1 MILGGLW
8 RPLAAAW
15 PVRGQDGTLPRRAMA
30 SPAPPSPSVKKS
42 ESMPPQT
49 LRFGPLGSFG
59 QTQPTGTSG
68 KGPSHKI
75 GYASLLP
82 WLMKLTR
89 AWLGAAKATFHRR
102 FSLSHASVRRASS
115 AAGGSAPICRPRH
128 VNRATRGSAFAVG
141 EFSPKLGTLDAQAS
155 KSKVSPSGPHG
166 RLAAF
171 CGLPA
176 RP

>member
-1 MILGGLW
+1 MV
-8 RPLAAAW
+8 PLAALC
-15 PVRGQDGTLPRRAMA
+15 PVPGQDGTLSRRAMA
-30 SPAPPSPSVKKS
+30 SLAPPSPSVKKS
-42 ESMPPQT
+42 ESIAPHFLRRGPPSSDG
-49 LRFGPLGSFG
+49 RIWPAGAS
-59 QTQPTGTSG
+59 GT
-68 KGPSHKI
+68 GPSHKI

-82 WLMKLTR
+82 WLMELTR

-141 EFSPKLGTLDAQAS
+141 EFAPKLGTLDAQAS
-155 KSKVSPSGPHG
+155 KSKVSPSGP
-166 RLAAF
+166 RRSLAAF